1 MSRISI
7 SFLSSLILLAYG
19 LSFYPMEKDKQ
30 LERLDPRQ
38 RLEAPPAP
46 QDSRFALAERAS
58 EARH

>member
-7 SFLSSLILLAYG
+7 SCLSSLILLACG

-30 LERLDPRQ
+30 LERLEQRQ
-38 RLEAPPAP
+38 RLGAPPTP
-46 QDSRFALAERAS
+46 QESRFALAERPP